1 MERRRADDAIVEYVR
16 SIDKNLA
23 ALNIAVT
30 KRIDDH
36 QKDDDEKHDAVDK
49 KINVL
54 HLGLVFTIAAGGAAK
69 MGLLD
74 KVLTVL
80 GIG

>member
-30 KRIDDH
+30 KRIDAH
-36 QKDDDEKHDAVDK
+36 QKEDDDKHAEVDK
-49 KINVL
+49 KINVIQ
-54 HLGLVFTIAAGGAAK
+54 LGLVFTIAAGGAAK
-69 MGLLD
+69 LGILD
-74 KVLTVL
+74 KVLSAL
-80 GIG
+80 GMG